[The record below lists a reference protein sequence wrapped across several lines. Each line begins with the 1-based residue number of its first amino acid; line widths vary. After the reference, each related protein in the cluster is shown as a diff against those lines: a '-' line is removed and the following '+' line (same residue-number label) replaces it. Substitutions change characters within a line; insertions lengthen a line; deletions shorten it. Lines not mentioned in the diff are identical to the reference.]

1 MYLENTYETL
11 ILVKEEKVTDDAMP
25 EGLRIHSDYLYSY
38 LVFALS
44 TQLWIAGVHNH
55 LRTWCA
61 QEYFFYSMKFTRCAG
76 GMGSVSIRKLGDNSP
91 KKKSQLSAEEGM
103 ALFQT
108 LKFNYDSC

>member
-55 LRTWCA
+55 LRT
-61 QEYFFYSMKFTRCAG
+61 
-76 GMGSVSIRKLGDNSP
+76 
-91 KKKSQLSAEEGM
+91 
-103 ALFQT
+103 
-108 LKFNYDSC
+108 